1 MHFWSPGGVDP
12 FWDPPEAL
20 KFAPRS
26 QSGRR
31 RCLIP
36 VNVTFLTRGGLST
49 TAVQSFCVPAIN
61 IIVPK
66 RAAGDT
72 RRDETTRHETRR
84 DETRRDDTTRHET
97 TTRER
102 ERERERERKRTN
114 PSPPAPPYN
123 ASQANRANH
132 NSCFYFLS
140 FFV

>member
-102 ERERERERKRTN
+102 ERERKKENEPFAPR
-114 PSPPAPPYN
+114 PPVQCESSEQSK
-123 ASQANRANH
+123 SQLTLL
-132 NSCFYFLS
+132 FLI
-140 FFV
+140 FFCLEV